1 MTTIN
6 DLRTPAKTDLRTD
19 CARAIITFGGAAT
32 ETMIERVMFTAQV
45 HIRTGYTRQAA
56 IAEGIATHFLGDA
69 D

>member
-6 DLRTPAKTDLRTD
+6 DLRTKTDLRTD
-19 CARAIITFGGAAT
+19 CARALITAGAPAT
-32 ETMIERVMFTAQV
+32 EAMIERVKFTAQV

-56 IAEGIATHFLGDA
+56 IAEGIATHFFGDA